1 MAALASKYTDALEAA
16 EEPLI
21 AFASKYAQ
29 SIDAAEEM
37 EHLTALASKYSGTIE
52 DSIMQYDEGLSI
64 DGIRYFS
71 RDVDV
76 EDVLLMADLALSLK
90 DLDLTQF
97 KLDFKNAFELSL
109 KSAFESTK
117 MTHPIVKEGN

>member
-21 AFASKYAQ
+21 AFASKYAK
-29 SIDAAEEM
+29 SIDTAGEM

-52 DSIMQYDEGLSI
+52 DSIAQYEEGLSI
-64 DGIRYFS
+64 DDIKQFGRE
-71 RDVDV
+71 VDI
-76 EDVLLMADLALSLK
+76 EDVILMADLALSLK

-109 KSAFESTK
+109 KSAFEST
-117 MTHPIVKEGN
+117 